1 MNREREPKER
11 VHERFK
17 VFAPDAGIRETLHE
31 NGSPGSFLNAGKDA
45 RKRSEEIEPQESR
58 GVGEFKASG
67 KVFFFASE
75 CEASLPRTRIG
86 ER

>member
-45 RKRSEEIEPQESR
+45 RKRSEEIEPQE
-58 GVGEFKASG
+58 
-67 KVFFFASE
+67 FAPFLRE
-75 CEASLPRTRIG
+75 GFTVVEWGGA
-86 ER
+86 EVD